1 MLRILWVDD
10 EIGHLRSHIRFLE
23 KRGYTVYTAES
34 GRAALDLLKS
44 RRVDLVL
51 LDQMM
56 VGMDG
61 LETVTE
67 IRRSYRELP
76 IVMVTQSEEEELM
89 DRALTGTVA
98 DFLTKPVNPSQILLV
113 VKKLLTTGKLK
124 LRQAAMEV
132 MQQAEN
138 LRMSRDRSLADWIG
152 LYSNWMEKDIS
163 TRGHLAAD
171 YGSFQGVGLDQLQM
185 DFSKFIEENY
195 RNWIASRENC
205 PVMSHN
211 FLERVLLPQ
220 LDRPGE
226 LVLMV
231 IDCMRYDQWLL
242 MTREIEQWYHRE
254 PGFMIAG
261 LPSATPY
268 SRNSIFSGMLPRDI
282 SRFYR
287 NGWIEEYG
295 VPGLNRNEPV
305 FLVDALKR
313 LGWGGAGSAVY
324 LKASNKREGD
334 SIRKG
339 LSHFLEKGFMALVVN
354 YIDHLTH
361 GRSELDLIRDLAP
374 DVKSFRALAESWFRG
389 SFLREM
395 LMTLSA
401 RGATVVVTS
410 DHGSVQAGRIAWVRG
425 ARGMSSSV
433 RYRFGMSLSGDPRQS
448 ILIRQPQSWGLP
460 GDNPRKSYVLAR
472 GDYLLFHEHVAREDM
487 HNFRGSFQHGGVS
500 MDEMLVPCDVLTPRK
515 AM

>member
-1 MLRILWVDD
+1 MLKVLWVDD
-10 EIGHLRSHIRFLE
+10 EISHLQPHIRFLE

-34 GRAALDLLKS
+34 GRDALEILKS

-61 LETVTE
+61 LETLRE

-89 DRALTGTVA
+89 DRALTGSVA

-124 LRQAAMEV
+124 LQQAAMEV
-132 MQQAEN
+132 MHEAET
-138 LRMSRDRSLADWIG
+138 LRLSRDRSLSDWTH
-152 LYSNWMEKDIS
+152 LYTSWIEKDIS
-163 TRGHLAAD
+163 TRGHLTAD
-171 YGSFQGVGLDQLQM
+171 FGSFQGVGLDQLQI
-185 DFSKFIEENY
+185 DFSRFVEDNY
-195 RNWIASRENC
+195 RDWIGSRDG
-205 PVMSHN
+205 PLMSHN
-211 FLERVLLPQ
+211 FLERVVVPR
-220 LDRPGE
+220 LDDPGE
-226 LVLMV
+226 LVVLV

-242 MTREIEQWYHRE
+242 MTREIEQWFHRE
-254 PGFMIAG
+254 PGFMLAG

-268 SRNSIFSGMLPRDI
+268 SRNSIFSGLLPRDI

-287 NGWIEEYG
+287 NDWIEEYG
-295 VPGLNRNEPV
+295 SPGLNRNEPK

-313 LGWGGAGSAVY
+313 YGWNGAEDVVY

-339 LSHFLEKGFMALVVN
+339 LSHFMKKGFFALVVN

-374 DVKSFRALAESWFRG
+374 DVGSFRALAESWFRS

-395 LMTLSA
+395 LLTLSA
-401 RGATVVVTS
+401 RGATVIVTS

-433 RYRFGMSLSGDPRQS
+433 RYRFGLSLSSDPRQA
-448 ILIRQPQSWGLP
+448 IVIKQPASWGLP
-460 GDNPRKSYVLAR
+460 DENPRKSYVLAR
-472 GDYLLFHEHVAREDM
+472 GDYLLFHEHVARDDM

-500 MDEMLVPCDVLTPRK
+500 MDEMIVPCDVLTSRK
-515 AM
+515 NM

>member
-1 MLRILWVDD
+1 MLRVLWVDD
-10 EIGHLRSHIRFLE
+10 EIGHLQSHVRFLE

-34 GRAALDLLKS
+34 GRAALEILRS

-61 LETVTE
+61 METLAE
-67 IRRSYRELP
+67 IRKSYRELP
-76 IVMVTQSEEEELM
+76 VVMVTQSEEEELM

-113 VKKLLTTGKLK
+113 VKKLLTSGKLQLK
-124 LRQAAMEV
+124 QAAMEV
-132 MQQAEN
+132 IHEAET
-138 LRMSRDRSLADWIG
+138 LRLSRNRTLSDWIH
-152 LYSNWMEKDIS
+152 LYSNWIEKDID
-163 TRGHLAAD
+163 TRGHLTSD
-171 YGSFQGVGLDQLQM
+171 YGSFQGVGIDQLQM
-185 DFSKFIEENY
+185 DFSRFVQDNY
-195 RNWIASRENC
+195 RDWIASPDG

-211 FLERVLLPQ
+211 FLERVVVPR
-220 LDRPGE
+220 LDEPGE
-226 LVLMV
+226 LVVLV

-242 MTREIEQWYHRE
+242 MSREIEQWFHRE
-254 PGFMIAG
+254 PGFMLAG

-268 SRNSIFSGMLPRDI
+268 SRNSIFSGLLPRDI

-287 NGWIEEYG
+287 NDWIEEYG
-295 VPGLNRNEPV
+295 APGLNRAEPR
-305 FLVDALKR
+305 LMVDALKR
-313 LGWGGAGSAVY
+313 LGWSGAEDSVY

-334 SIRKG
+334 GIRKG
-339 LSHFLEKGFMALVVN
+339 LSHFLKKGFAALVVN

-374 DVKSFRALAESWFRG
+374 DVGSFRALAESWFRG

-395 LMTLSA
+395 LLTLSA
-401 RGATVVVTS
+401 RGARVVVTS
-410 DHGSVQAGRIAWVRG
+410 DHGSVQARRVAWVRG

-448 ILIRQPQSWGLP
+448 LVIREPGSWGLP
-460 GDNPRKSYVLAR
+460 EDNPRKTYVLAR
-472 GDYLLFHEHVAREDM
+472 GDYMLFHEHVAREDM
-487 HNFRGSFQHGGVS
+487 HKFRGSFQHGGMS
-500 MDEMLVPCDVLTPRK
+500 MDEMIVPCDVLTSRK
-515 AM
+515 NL

>member
-1 MLRILWVDD
+1 MLKVLWVDD
-10 EIGHLRSHIRFLE
+10 EISHLVPHIRFLE
-23 KRGYTVYTAES
+23 KRGYTVFTAES
-34 GRAALDLLKS
+34 GRAALEILRS

-61 LETVTE
+61 LETVAE

-113 VKKLLTTGKLK
+113 VKKLLTSGKLK
-124 LRQAAMEV
+124 LQQAAMEV
-132 MQQAEN
+132 IHEAEA
-138 LRMSRDRSLADWIG
+138 LRLSRDRTLSDWVH
-152 LYSNWMEKDIS
+152 LYSNWIEKDIS
-163 TRGHLAAD
+163 TRGHLASD
-171 YGSFQGVGLDQLQM
+171 FSSLQGVGLEQLQM
-185 DFSKFIEENY
+185 EFSKFVEDSY
-195 RNWIASRENC
+195 RDWIVAKDG
-205 PVMSHN
+205 PLMSHN
-211 FLERVLLPQ
+211 FLERMVVPR
-220 LDRPGE
+220 LDDPGE
-226 LVLMV
+226 LVVLV

-242 MTREIEQWYHRE
+242 MTREIEQWFHRE
-254 PGFMIAG
+254 PGFMLAG

-268 SRNSIFSGMLPRDI
+268 SRNSIFSGLLPRDI
-282 SRFYR
+282 ARFYR
-287 NGWIEEYG
+287 SDWLEDYG
-295 VPGLNRNEPV
+295 APGLNRNEPR
-305 FLVDALKR
+305 FLVDALRR
-313 LGWGGAGSAVY
+313 LGWSGADNSVY

-334 SIRKG
+334 NIRKG
-339 LSHFLEKGFMALVVN
+339 LSHFMKHGFFAMVVN

-395 LMTLSA
+395 LLTLSA
-401 RGATVVVTS
+401 RGATVIVTS

-433 RYRFGMSLSGDPRQS
+433 RYRFGLSLSGDPRQA
-448 ILIRQPQSWGLP
+448 LVIRQPAVWGLP
-460 GDNPRKSYVLAR
+460 DDNPRKSYVLAR
-472 GDYLLFHEHVAREDM
+472 GDYLLFHEHVARDDM
-487 HNFRGSFQHGGVS
+487 HNFKGSFQHGGIS
-500 MDEMLVPCDVLTPRK
+500 MDEMIVPCDVLTSRK
-515 AM
+515 VM

>member
-1 MLRILWVDD
+1 LLRILWVDD
-10 EIGHLRSHIRFLE
+10 EISHLQAHIRFLE

-34 GRAALDLLKS
+34 GRMALDILKS

-61 LETVTE
+61 LETVME

-113 VKKLLTTGKLK
+113 VKKLLTSGKLK
-124 LRQAAMEV
+124 LQHAAMEV
-132 MQQAEN
+132 MHEAET
-138 LRMSRDRSLADWIG
+138 LRLSRDRSLSDWIH
-152 LYSNWMEKDIS
+152 LYASWMEKDI
-163 TRGHLAAD
+163 TTKGHLASD
-171 YGSFQGVGLDQLQM
+171 YGSFQGIGLDQLQM
-185 DFSKFIEENY
+185 DFSRFLEDNY
-195 RNWIASRENC
+195 RDWISSDSG
-205 PVMSHN
+205 PVMSHT
-211 FLERVLLPQ
+211 FLEKVVLPH
-220 LDRPGE
+220 LDTPGE

-242 MTREIEQWYHRE
+242 MTREIEQWFHRE

-268 SRNSIFSGMLPRDI
+268 SRNSIFSGLLPRDI

-287 NGWIEEYG
+287 NDWIEEYG
-295 VPGLNRNEPV
+295 APGLNRSEPR

-313 LGWGGAGSAVY
+313 LGWSGAENAVY

-334 SIRKG
+334 NIRKG
-339 LSHFLEKGFMALVVN
+339 LSHFVRSGFLALVVN

-374 DVKSFRALAESWFRG
+374 DVGSFRALAESWFRS

-395 LMTLSA
+395 LLTLSA
-401 RGATVVVTS
+401 RGAKIIVTS
-410 DHGSVQAGRIAWVRG
+410 DHGSVQARRVAWVRG

-433 RYRFGMSLSGDPRQS
+433 RYRFGLSLFGDPRQS
-448 ILIRQPQSWGLP
+448 LVIKQPAVWGLP
-460 GDNPRKSYVLAR
+460 DDNPRKSYVLAR
-472 GDYLLFHEHVAREDM
+472 GDYMLFHESVAREDLR
-487 HNFRGSFQHGGVS
+487 NFKGSFQHGGVS
-500 MDEMLVPCDVLTPRK
+500 MDEMIVPCDVLTPRRL
-515 AM
+515 M